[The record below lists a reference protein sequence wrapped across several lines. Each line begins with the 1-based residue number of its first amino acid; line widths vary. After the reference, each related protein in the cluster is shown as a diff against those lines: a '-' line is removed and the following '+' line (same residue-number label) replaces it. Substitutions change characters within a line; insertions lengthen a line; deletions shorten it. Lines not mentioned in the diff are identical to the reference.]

1 MNLGGLPTIM
11 SEYPKNLILK
21 ADTHTVETA
30 LEDSSPVLIWLS
42 PEGYSSPTDIRK
54 ALEEAANKYKNLKV
68 FTIDVTSNP
77 SLGERFEVGKR
88 PLLIGWYNGEAVKRR
103 NRPWATDIAGI
114 VESLM
119 QLVPVDQTKD
129 AEESAENE
137 TKEKLVDS
145 KPVAVT
151 DATFETDV
159 LKSELPVLVDFW
171 AEWCG
176 PCRMVAPVLEKLAG
190 EYAGK
195 VRIAKVD
202 VDSNPGLS
210 NAFQI
215 RSIPTLMFI
224 KEGKIVGQTAGALPE
239 PDLRNAI
246 EQLLAL
252 EMPAA

>member
-1 MNLGGLPTIM
+1 M
-11 SEYPKNLILK
+11 SENPKNLTLK
-21 ADTHTVETA
+21 ADTKSVETA
-30 LEDSSPVLIWLS
+30 LDDSLPVLIWLS

-54 ALEEAANKYKNLKV
+54 ALEAAATKYKKQLSV
-68 FTIDVTSNP
+68 FTVDVTENL

-88 PLLIGWYNGEAVKRR
+88 PLLVGWYNGEVVKRR
-103 NRPWATDIAGI
+103 NRPWATDVAGI
-114 VESLM
+114 ADSLV
-119 QLVPVDQTKD
+119 QLLPVDQIEN
-129 AEESAENE
+129 AEQSAENE
-137 TKEKLVDS
+137 SEENKMEKAVDS

-159 LKSELPVLVDFW
+159 LQSELPVIVDFW

-224 KEGKIVGQTAGALPE
+224 KQGKIVGQTAGALPE
-239 PDLRNAI
+239 PALRDAL

>member
-1 MNLGGLPTIM
+1 MSDYPENLT
-11 SEYPKNLILK
+11 LK
-21 ADTHTVETA
+21 ADTKSVEIA
-30 LEDSSPVLIWLS
+30 LDGSLPVLIWLS
-42 PEGYSSPTDIRK
+42 PEGYSSSSDLRK
-54 ALEEAANKYKNLKV
+54 ALEAAATKYKKKLSV
-68 FTIDVTSNP
+68 FTVDVTENLT
-77 SLGERFEVGKR
+77 LGERFEVGKG
-88 PLLIGWYNGEAVKRR
+88 PLLVGWYDGEVVKRR
-103 NRPWATDIAGI
+103 NRPWATDVAGI
-114 VESLM
+114 ADSLVEL
-119 QLVPVDQTKD
+119 LPVNQVVDDDDEALTEKESKD
-129 AEESAENE
+129 KIVNN
-137 TKEKLVDS
+137 

-151 DATFETDV
+151 DATFEADV
-159 LKSELPVLVDFW
+159 LKSEVPVLVDFW

-224 KEGKIVGQTAGALPE
+224 KQGKIVGQTAGALPE
-239 PDLRNAI
+239 PALRDAI

-252 EMPAA
+252 EIPAA